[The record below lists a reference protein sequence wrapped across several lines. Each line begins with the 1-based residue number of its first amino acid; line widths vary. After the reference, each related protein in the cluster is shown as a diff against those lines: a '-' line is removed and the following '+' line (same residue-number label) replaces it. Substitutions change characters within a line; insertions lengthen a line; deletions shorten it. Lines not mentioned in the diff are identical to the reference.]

1 MWTAPAH
8 STQQKQ
14 SHLALPN
21 GRDGLLCLLTGNGAP
36 SVCRMNKLWK
46 NWAIWEWSM
55 KRGAALFVE
64 LSWVVLAFGG
74 LWAQQRSMAPPK
86 GREQQHQLN
95 ENKWSWK
102 KEWSEQTNQL
112 ELAFFFVLNYEMKWN
127 NSMKKEGS
135 GLIGFVSGARPKE
148 PKAPRQAKAKHKT
161 IPFFAAGHGKP
172 AKKWSCCFANGL
184 CCWVVFSFV
193 GGYGA
198 GTAQCSAQMKD
209 ERKQLNKLT
218 FFLFFFFLS

>member
-1 MWTAPAH
+1 MVAFELIKCFAPAAAANLFFH
-8 STQQKQ
+8 SLF
-14 SHLALPN
+14 SLRMGRVIEREIAALA
-21 GRDGLLCLLTGNGAP
+21 AP
-36 SVCRMNKLWK
+36 KGTVQW
-46 NWAIWEWSM
+46 M
-55 KRGAALFVE
+55 KWIAVPAEAALFVE

-172 AKKWSCCFANGL
+172 AKKWSCCFAAEGL
-184 CCWVVFSFV
+184 SCVDWLLWFVV
-193 GGYGA
+193 GYGLR
-198 GTAQCSAQMKD
+198 QQP
-209 ERKQLNKLT
+209 
-218 FFLFFFFLS
+218 